1 MIFLRFNPDGFVG
14 DDGSNVPSP
23 WTINKLGLCRIN
35 SKREAAWNAR
45 LETLAA
51 HVQYWLDEANKSD
64 QTVQVIQL
72 YYDGHTL

>member
-1 MIFLRFNPDGFVG
+1 MV
-14 DDGSNVPSP
+14 S
-23 WTINKLGLCRIN
+23 

-45 LETLAA
+45 LQTLAA

-64 QTVQVIQL
+64 KTVQVIQL